1 MKYSDKD
8 TKVTHQRKDFKKM
21 VLEKLYIYLQKKIL
35 IHILQKLIKMDQNIQ
50 KLNQAGSRPYHKI

>member
-1 MKYSDKD
+1 
-8 TKVTHQRKDFKKM
+8 M